1 MLKIVILHIAMTLAL
16 TLSLSVQANLQKAN
30 SRGMSENFDGHS
42 NFEQPLARKEFS
54 QHVKNFCL
62 NQIIDAGLDIGLE
75 IEYLNAYV
83 IDCAADYGVFGIEL
97 N

>member
-1 MLKIVILHIAMTLAL
+1 MLKIVILHIAMTLAM
-16 TLSLSVQANLQKAN
+16 TLSLSVQANLLKVN
-30 SRGMSENFDGHS
+30 SASIRDGFDGYS
-42 NFEQPLARKEFS
+42 NFEQPLGRKEFA

-62 NQIIDAGLDIGLE
+62 NQIIGAGLDFGLE
-75 IEYLNAYV
+75 EKYMTAYV

>member
-1 MLKIVILHIAMTLAL
+1 MLKIVIMNIGLTLANID
-16 TLSLSVQANLQKAN
+16 VD
-30 SRGMSENFDGHS
+30 FDSHS
-42 NFEQPLARKEFS
+42 NLEQPLAKKAFA

-62 NQIIDAGLDIGLE
+62 NQIIDAGLDFGLE
-75 IEYLNAYV
+75 AKYMNAYV